1 MEKNA
6 QIGQIDA
13 RLVQAA
19 RLVPQ
24 QVGQVKLSKTQL
36 RVLQAMIKGEQVTA
50 SQIAERCDL
59 SNSWASSLLKRL
71 FERHYLMRTAGVKA
85 TGGFEYCYIKLS

>member
-13 RLVQAA
+13 RLMQAA

-36 RVLQAMIKGEQVTA
+36 FVLRSLRASENVTAEQVA
-50 SQIAERCDL
+50 ARCGL
-59 SNSWASSLLKRL
+59 SKSWASTLLKRIN
-71 FERHYLMRTAGVKA
+71 EKGYLVRESYSKDS
-85 TGGFEYCYIKLS
+85 GGIGFIYTQR

>member
-36 RVLQAMIKGEQVTA
+36 RVLQAMRKGEQVTP
-50 SQIAERCDL
+50 SQIADRCDL
-59 SNSWASSLLKRL
+59 SNSWASTLLRRL
-71 FERHYLMRTAGVKA
+71 SEKAYVTRQAFACPAGGV
-85 TGGFEYCYIKLS
+85 EYVYVIA